1 MTKHLRLIM
10 LSLLAMICMGGYSQS
25 GVIIWQEDWTGA
37 EQYEAVNKNHDNY
50 SVGNK
55 DSKIYSNNYAT
66 GDIPELL
73 LRAKDNFTVSIKD
86 LKGCSGEL
94 TLTFKTNNSNLSTIK
109 ANGKTVSFSKKGND
123 REATLNIEEG
133 VTSLKLVFTCGT
145 KSNTRLDNFMLV
157 GKKATSLSFE
167 GKNSVTLVEGKLNGE
182 EFKGYTAKETTG
194 IAGRISYNSNNEV
207 VTTVDKYGQ
216 LTFKGYGTAKI
227 TATFTPTDEGTYA
240 KSSASYTVIN
250 EEGVRTPTTIT
261 FGSGVD
267 NNTFEVKDGD
277 TFEGKAATVTPVDA
291 TGSIEYKSSDEAIA
305 KVDAATGAITLGAKY
320 GTAVITAKFVATGS
334 FANSEASYSI
344 KHVGDFVFYESFDKC
359 DGTGGNDGQY
369 SGNIAFNVW
378 NAGKLDEVWA
388 KSGKVYLG
396 NKCIRIGKDLSS
408 VTTSSIEYTGKS
420 ILTFKAAAWST
431 DDTKVQLTITGGTL
445 KYGENEPT
453 TSVSF
458 NPTKGEW
465 QTFEMEVTST
475 GPFTLQFANETTSRR
490 FFLDEVMI
498 KKVNAVS
505 PKEITLDENGDNI
518 VEKAEN
524 VNVTLKRTLYGD
536 GGWNTL
542 CVPFTLT
549 EAQTKAAFGNNV
561 ELRELESVAGN
572 TLTFKT
578 VNSVTANVPCLIKVT
593 AAGNEYK
600 FEGVSTTA
608 VKNNRDYTLSLVEG
622 NILFL
627 GIYSAMDVVE
637 ADLVGSSTNGY
648 YAFLG
653 ANNTFFKAKAG
664 TTMKA
669 FRAFFSVPNDVNTKQ
684 LKAVIDGTTT
694 GLEDL
699 VIDGVKANGRVYNLN
714 GQYVGNSLNG
724 LQPGLYI
731 QNGKKIVI
739 K

>member
-10 LSLLAMICMGGYSQS
+10 LSLLAMICLGGYSQS

-86 LKGCSGEL
+86 LNGCSGEL

-227 TATFTPTDEGTYA
+227 TATFTPTDEGRYA

-305 KVDAATGAITLGAKY
+305 KVDATTGAITLGAKY

-334 FANSEASYSI
+334 YADSKASYSI

-359 DGTGGNDGQY
+359 DGTGGNDDEY
-369 SGNIAFNVW
+369 SGNIASKTCTDE
-378 NAGKLDEVWA
+378 KLDESWTRDGRVFA
-388 KSGKVYLG
+388 A
-396 NKCIRIGKDLSS
+396 NKCLRVGKDGTA
-408 VTTSSIEYTGKS
+408 TTRLINITGKAV
-420 ILTFKAAAWST
+420 LLFKTAAWK
-431 DDTKVQLTITGGTL
+431 DDNSNINLSINGGTL
-445 KYGENEPT
+445 NYDGTASESIVLTPT
-453 TSVSF
+453 EA
-458 NPTKGEW
+458 KWED
-465 QTFEMEVTST
+465 FEIEITST
-475 GPFTLQFANETTSRR
+475 KPFTLSFQSDKR
-490 FFLDEVMI
+490 FFLDDVI
-498 KKVNAVS
+498 VIA
-505 PKEITLDENGDNI
+505 KEITLDENGDNM
-518 VEKAEN
+518 VEAAKN

-542 CVPFTLT
+542 CVPFSLT
-549 EAQTKAAFGNNV
+549 AAQVTAAFGNDV
-561 ELRELESVAGN
+561 ELRKLSSIEGTTLKFVSTDIITAGE
-572 TLTFKT
+572 
-578 VNSVTANVPCLIKVT
+578 PCLIKVAKDGST
-593 AAGNEYK
+593 YN
-600 FEGVSTTA
+600 FEGVATIA
-608 VKNNRDYTLSLVEG
+608 VANNKVYTSSMVSG
-622 NILFL
+622 DIQFL
-627 GIYSAMDVVE
+627 GIYSPMDVVKVNP
-637 ADLVGSSTNGY
+637 AGPSTGY

-653 ANNTFFKAKAG
+653 EGNKFFKAQAETK
-664 TTMKA
+664 MKG
-669 FRAFFSVPNDVNTKQ
+669 FRAFFLVPNNVPSNA
-684 LKAVIDGTTT
+684 LKAVIDGTAT
-694 GLEDL
+694 GIEDL

-731 QNGKKIVI
+731 QNGKKIVV